1 MNGEPPFQTPTEQFE
16 EWAEEAGHESG
27 IVVKTTLVKIP
38 FEKISGWLKRLF
50 RKEEEL

>member
-16 EWAEEAGHESG
+16 EWAKETGHEPRVS
-27 IVVKTTLVKIP
+27 VKTILVKVP

-50 RKEEEL
+50 RKEEAI